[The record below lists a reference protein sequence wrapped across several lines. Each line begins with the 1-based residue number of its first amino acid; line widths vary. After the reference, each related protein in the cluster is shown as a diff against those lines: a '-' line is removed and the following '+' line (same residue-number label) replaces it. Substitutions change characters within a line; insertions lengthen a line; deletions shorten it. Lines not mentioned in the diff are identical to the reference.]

1 VNSLL
6 VIDDKCCR
14 RYNNLG
20 KPVVR
25 VAMLSSSHSIVEG
38 VTLIILGLFI
48 YFWTVVWEPVV
59 TLSQVACNI
68 SIVSRVLSQTCVEI
82 NLKSSIISYTP
93 YVAIVIAIFGGFLLV
108 KGIMISSGKRRYMW
122 GR

>member
-20 KPVVR
+20 KPFVR

-68 SIVSRVLSQTCVEI
+68 SIVSRVLSQTCAEI

-108 KGIMISSGKRRYMW
+108 KGIMISPGKRRYMW